1 MRHLDGH
8 PLLLHTTE
16 QGFSPWLNFAW
27 VTNRSWYHGNLVL
40 AGDAAHTTHFS
51 IGAGTRLAIDDVLA
65 LNRQLQAHGGAR
77 QKHTCCAQG
86 LSARTRRLVGASQRI
101 ARYSAEW
108 LEQVESYTAL
118 DPTRFSYALGTR
130 YRGSPAPAGVSWLK
144 HQATQ
149 LSVGRWAQGMVGAV
163 RRRHRARQRLRP
175 QLLSHPGR

>member
-1 MRHLDGH
+1 
-8 PLLLHTTE
+8 
-16 QGFSPWLNFAW
+16 
-27 VTNRSWYHGNLVL
+27 VL

-65 LNRQLQAHGGAR
+65 LNRQLQAYGGTPENVPAALKDYQRERVASVGVR
-77 QKHTCCAQG
+77 Q
-86 LSARTRRLVGASQRI
+86 RE

-130 YRGSPAPAGVSWLK
+130 FIGSPAPAGVPWLK

-149 LSVGRWAQGMVGAV
+149 LSVGRGARGIV
-163 RRRHRARQRLRP
+163 DAGRRRHRAQQRLGRGTNA
-175 QLLSHPGR
+175 LLSYRRP